1 MKRTVTLPQQR
12 LHSTNRQSFHAYFR
26 RSANRETMATK
37 ASLEIST
44 STPGLDRE
52 AMVYEALTSIPS
64 IGKVWMNPT
73 VDQHGVKVSMEV
85 IQKDVPQNAVRKS
98 LVHCLI
104 DPCRSKTQH
113 LDTFSSTSLDNVVFR
128 SPSPSGSK
136 ALVVRKSDADKG
148 SVLQIWNQATVEYE
162 LVIPE
167 KLHGPI
173 VNDGWFGSRAS
184 WSADE
189 MFVAYVAERPKK
201 SQTPEWGDGFG
212 KGRGGAADNGEE
224 AGGVK
229 AKGRVWR
236 GVGEFEDDWGEAN
249 TGKQAPVV
257 FVLDVAERLV
267 TMAMEPDAEKSYGQP
282 VWSPKAVDGNH
293 LVYVQWNHSSSIFPN
308 LTERLGIVY
317 CFNRPCEMVV
327 RAWPGDPEKETN
339 AQGVNT
345 GLKSAFSPQFTD
357 GGDLVFLSQENAVRS
372 GTHSATPEVHS
383 KTWDSI
389 VGGTEGA
396 QGFSYGGSG
405 DFPGMYA
412 SVLAD
417 GPALTLD
424 GHAVL
429 FATVQWRSKTAVVAL
444 DVTNGEIL
452 RASPEG
458 APSDAAALD
467 PSSSWAFL
475 GASSNGYVLAQ
486 ASAPNVPCRLFAKR
500 MTSLESL
507 EDPLT
512 GWQEVYVPGVVDACP
527 ELARTALE
535 AISASI
541 AEISAFDADVNP
553 IKTFEATLIGPNQNE
568 KAPRP
573 TLLVPHGGPHTA
585 YSTQFIPSI
594 SFLAACGYNVI
605 TVNYR
610 GSTGFGEASLQSLP
624 GNIGT
629 ADVQDCMA
637 ALEHFASEGAVLPD
651 QVAVVGGSHGGF
663 LTGHLIGQF
672 PTVFK
677 AAVMRNPVCNIS
689 LMVHLTDIPDWC
701 YIETFG
707 SEEGFFRAQARNTR
721 EDLIAMEQKSPVRY
735 IDSVQAAVLVMLG
748 ACDRRVPLD
757 DGKRY
762 VSRLKQSDHAPDTR
776 VVVFEKDEHGL
787 TRPQTDFEQWITC
800 LWWLRHHGCGT
811 SDAS

>member
-1 MKRTVTLPQQR
+1 
-12 LHSTNRQSFHAYFR
+12 
-26 RSANRETMATK
+26 MAPK
-37 ASLEIST
+37 ASSEIST

-73 VDQHGVKVSMEV
+73 MDKKGVKLSMEV

-104 DPCRSKTQH
+104 DASQPKVQH
-113 LDTFSSTSLDNVVFR
+113 LDTFWSTSLDNMVFQ

-136 ALVVRKSDADKG
+136 MLVVRKSDGDKG

-162 LVIPE
+162 LVVPE

-189 MFVAYVAERPKK
+189 SFVAYVAERPKRR
-201 SQTPEWGDGFG
+201 QTPEWGDGFG
-212 KGRGGAADNGEE
+212 KGRGSATQDGVEDTAE
-224 AGGVK
+224 VK

-236 GVGEFEDDWGEAN
+236 GVGEFEEDWGEAN
-249 TGKQAPVV
+249 TGKQAPAV
-257 FVLDVAERLV
+257 FVLDVAARAV
-267 TMAMEPDAEKSYGQP
+267 TMAVEPDAKKSYGQP
-282 VWSPKAVDGNH
+282 MWSPKGVDGNY
-293 LVYVQWNHSSSIFPN
+293 LVYVQWSHSSSIFPN
-308 LTERLGIVY
+308 MTQRLGIVH
-317 CFNRPCEMVV
+317 CFNRPCQMLV
-327 RAWPGDPEKETN
+327 RAWPGDAESN
-339 AQGVNT
+339 VQGVKT
-345 GLKSAFSPQFTD
+345 GLKSAFSPRFTG

-389 VGGTEGA
+389 VGGTEDV
-396 QGFSYGGSG
+396 QSFTYGGPG

-417 GPALTLD
+417 APAMTLD

-429 FATVQWRSKTAVVAL
+429 FATVQWRSRTTVVAL
-444 DVTNGEIL
+444 DATNGEIF
-452 RASPEG
+452 RACPDGE
-458 APSDAAALD
+458 PSGGTGTLD
-467 PSSSWAFL
+467 PVSSWAFL
-475 GASSNGYVLAQ
+475 GASSNGYVLSQ
-486 ASAPNVPCRLFAKR
+486 ASAPNEPCRLFVKQ

-507 EDPLT
+507 ADPSA
-512 GWQEVYVPGVVDACP
+512 GWQEVCVPGVVDACP
-527 ELARTALE
+527 ELARTALD
-535 AISASI
+535 AISTSI
-541 AEISAFDADVNP
+541 AEIRAFDADVNH
-553 IKTFEATLIGPNQNE
+553 IKTFEATLIGPNRAE

-605 TVNYR
+605 TINYR

-624 GNIGT
+624 GKIGT
-629 ADVQDCMA
+629 TDVRDCMS
-637 ALEHFASEGAVLPD
+637 ALEHFASEGTVLSE

-672 PTVFK
+672 PAVFK

-707 SEEGFFRAQARNTR
+707 SKEGFSRAQARNTR
-721 EDLIAMEQKSPVRY
+721 EDLIAMEQKSPVQY
-735 IDSVQAAVLVMLG
+735 VDSVKAAVLMMLG

-776 VVVFEKDEHGL
+776 IMVFEKDEHGL

-811 SDAS
+811 SGPQ

>member
-1 MKRTVTLPQQR
+1 
-12 LHSTNRQSFHAYFR
+12 
-26 RSANRETMATK
+26 MAPK
-37 ASLEIST
+37 ASSEIS

-52 AMVYEALTSIPS
+52 AMVYEAFASIPS

-73 VDQHGVKVSMEV
+73 ADQKRAKVSMEV
-85 IQKDVPQNAVRKS
+85 VQKDVPQNAVRKS

-104 DPCRSKTQH
+104 DASQPKAQH
-113 LDTFSSTSLDNVVFR
+113 LDTFSSTSLDNIVFTT
-128 SPSPSGSK
+128 PSPSGSK
-136 ALVVRKSDADKG
+136 TLVVRKSDADKG
-148 SVLQIWNQATVEYE
+148 SVIQMWNQATVEYE
-162 LVIPE
+162 LVVPE

-189 MFVAYVAERPKK
+189 LFVAYVAERPKTR
-201 SQTPEWGDGFG
+201 QTPEWGDGFG
-212 KGRGGAADNGEE
+212 KGRGSANGDGDEDVGE
-224 AGGVK
+224 AK

-236 GVGEFEDDWGEAN
+236 GVGEFEEDWGEAN
-249 TGKQAPVV
+249 TGKQAPAV
-257 FVLDVAERLV
+257 FVLDVVARTV
-267 TMAMEPDAEKSYGQP
+267 TMAVEPDAEKSYGQP
-282 VWSPKAVDGNH
+282 VWSPDCVDGNH
-293 LVYVQWNHSSSIFPN
+293 LVYVQWSHSSSIFPN
-308 LTERLGIVY
+308 MTQRLGIVY
-317 CFNRPCEMVV
+317 CFNRPCEMLV
-327 RAWPGDPEKETN
+327 RAWPGEARSDVQK
-339 AQGVNT
+339 VNT
-345 GLKSAFSPQFTD
+345 GLMSAFSPRFTGD
-357 GGDLVFLSQENAVRS
+357 GDLVFLSQENAVRT

-383 KTWDSI
+383 KTWSSV
-389 VGGTEGA
+389 VGGTADTRSFKYAG
-396 QGFSYGGSG
+396 QG

-412 SVLAD
+412 SVLSDA
-417 GPALTLD
+417 PALTLD

-429 FATVQWRSKTAVVAL
+429 FATVQWRSKTTIVAL
-444 DVTNGEIL
+444 DVINGEIF
-452 RASPEG
+452 RACPDGELNG
-458 APSDAAALD
+458 GTDALD

-486 ASAPNVPCRLFAKR
+486 ASAPNEPCRLFAKQIL
-500 MTSLESL
+500 SLESL
-507 EDPLT
+507 ADPT
-512 GWQEVYVPGVVDACP
+512 AGWQEVCVPGVVDSGP
-527 ELARTALE
+527 ELVRTALG

-541 AEISAFDADVNP
+541 AEISAFDADINP
-553 IKTFEATLIGPNQNE
+553 IKTFEATLIGPNRVE

-624 GNIGT
+624 GRIGT
-629 ADVQDCMA
+629 ADVRDCLS
-637 ALEHFASEGAVLPD
+637 ALEHFVSEGAVLPE

-672 PTVFK
+672 PDVFK

-707 SEEGFFRAQARNTR
+707 SEEGFSRAQARNTMN
-721 EDLIAMEQKSPVRY
+721 DLIAMEHKSPVQY
-735 IDSVQAAVLVMLG
+735 VDSVKAAVLMMLG
-748 ACDRRVPLD
+748 ACDRRVPMD

-762 VSRLKQSDHAPDTR
+762 ISRLKQSDHAPDAR
-776 VVVFEKDEHGL
+776 IIVFEKDEHGL

-800 LWWLRHHGCGT
+800 VWWLRRHGCGT
-811 SDAS
+811 GDAL